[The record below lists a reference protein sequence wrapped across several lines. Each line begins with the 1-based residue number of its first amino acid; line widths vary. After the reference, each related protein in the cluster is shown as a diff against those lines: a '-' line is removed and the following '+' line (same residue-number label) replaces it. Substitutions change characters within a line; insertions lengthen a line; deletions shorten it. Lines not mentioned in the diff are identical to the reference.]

1 MRLVVDMLVTHVH
14 NCSSMLTHHMC
25 YLVPE
30 SGHTS
35 HMLMSSLYTHV
46 HVKKHAKFSQKNEFL
61 PTGELCHQH
70 VYLPPWPAAPL
81 WSPRQTIITCAFLVA
96 RAGLGSQ

>member
-1 MRLVVDMLVTHVH
+1 MRLVVDMLVKHVH

-46 HVKKHAKFSQKNEFL
+46 HVKNHAKFSQKNEFL
-61 PTGELCHQH
+61 PTGNSAISMSTC
-70 VYLPPWPAAPL
+70 
-81 WSPRQTIITCAFLVA
+81 PRGRQLLYGVHI
-96 RAGLGSQ
+96 RQ